1 MLSSSEN
8 KLTLISSNILLIC
21 LKLKQPSA
29 EVTHEY
35 ISPKDQKLLHAAT
48 AACSLSQFRS
58 NHHSSLV
65 VLFLTTRLVDRSL
78 FNTTKV
84 GVIESSTR
92 LIRHKPNPYPLME
105 INEMFNYSFKVQGEQ
120 KSKVDTLM
128 AFMALVQHFS

>member
-1 MLSSSEN
+1 MQQH
-8 KLTLISSNILLIC
+8 C
-21 LKLKQPSA
+21 
-29 EVTHEY
+29 
-35 ISPKDQKLLHAAT
+35 
-48 AACSLSQFRS
+48 

-84 GVIESSTR
+84 GVIESTTR

-105 INEMFNYSFKVQGEQ
+105 VNEMFNYSFKVQGEQ